1 MVIYLS
7 GRQTGYGI
15 VQHFTDNGAMFAVAI
30 VMGVV
35 VYLVGLIDMN
45 AFLTFG
51 LQIVVGIAVYAGL
64 SLMLKLEPAMYIIDF
79 IKKK

>member
-1 MVIYLS
+1 
-7 GRQTGYGI
+7 
-15 VQHFTDNGAMFAVAI
+15 
-30 VMGVV
+30 
-35 VYLVGLIDMN
+35 MN
-45 AFLTFG
+45 VFLTFG

>member
-1 MVIYLS
+1 
-7 GRQTGYGI
+7 
-15 VQHFTDNGAMFAVAI
+15 MFVVAI

-45 AFLTFG
+45 VFLTFG
-51 LQIVVGIAVYAGL
+51 LQIVVGVVVYAGL
-64 SLMLKLEPAMYIIDF
+64 SLLFKLEPAMYIIDF